1 MTVGA
6 AIGLSILSGC
16 VAASAPLTLPYE
28 ANPANYE
35 LVRGASAAHVSYDT
49 RGFVEHSGLILVG
62 TVSGASEPI
71 LIKPDSMALEGAKY
85 FTDYYVEPGEVL
97 FDSGEGGMASE
108 IITVRTEGGAG
119 NEVLMVSDD
128 DPELKI
134 GSQYLFFL
142 ERDYEWSR
150 YNTGD
155 DYYVII
161 GAINGTWAV
170 QDAATFAS
178 RTGTDVIGEEELL
191 EMIALYG
198 GSKINEGDANHQAF
212 LEEIR
217 SREAAGELAPG
228 SYQRYLDEEA
238 AVLADRGKVLPASD
252 KTAFEEALLSH
263 QRNGEAFGYAS

>member
-1 MTVGA
+1 
-6 AIGLSILSGC
+6 
-16 VAASAPLTLPYE
+16 
-28 ANPANYE
+28 
-35 LVRGASAAHVSYDT
+35 
-49 RGFVEHSGLILVG
+49 
-62 TVSGASEPI
+62 
-71 LIKPDSMALEGAKY
+71 
-85 FTDYYVEPGEVL
+85 
-97 FDSGEGGMASE
+97 
-108 IITVRTEGGAG
+108 
-119 NEVLMVSDD
+119 MVSDD

-161 GAINGTWAV
+161 GAINGAWAV

-178 RTGTDVIGEEELL
+178 RTGTDVVGEEELL
-191 EMIALYG
+191 EMIALHG

-238 AVLADRGKVLPASD
+238 AVLADRGKVLPASG
-252 KTAFEEALLSH
+252 KAAFEEALLSH